1 MSQENNGIES
11 LLIFMDEYCSL
22 IVEGFRERWNKWEI
36 EIYDSETY
44 EAIGGLLS
52 RQVTLSMNLASAPQ
66 IWNGHVAPL
75 ILRAMTDAHITLAW
89 ILLEPTER
97 AKKYILYGLG
107 QEKLYIENLK
117 SEVVEDDKRANL
129 MIEVR
134 ESWLNSQR
142 ADFLTEVNV
151 GNWAGLNTR
160 QMAAEADCQGLY
172 KFAYIPFS
180 GVAHNMWQHVSR
192 YNLVPCKNPLH
203 KYHRVAD
210 ILDVPSDPD
219 YVYRSV
225 KYVDR
230 SFEAFDKKYNIPIST
245 PMPHQWFVEQF
256 EKINKKPIKD
266 NLEIMDTGT

>member
-22 IVEGFRERWNKWEI
+22 IVEGFRERWSKWEI
-36 EIYDSETY
+36 EIYDSEIY

-117 SEVVEDDKRANL
+117 SEVIEDDKRANL

-160 QMAAEADCQGLY
+160 QMADEADCQGLY
-172 KFAYIPFS
+172 KFAYTPFS
-180 GVAHNMWQHVSR
+180 GVAHNMWHHVSR
-192 YNLVPCKNPLH
+192 YNLVPCINPLH

-219 YVYRSV
+219 YVYRSA

-266 NLEIMDTGT
+266 NLEIIDTGT

>member
-97 AKKYILYGLG
+97 SRKYILYGLG

-117 SEVVEDDKRANL
+117 SEVVKDDKRANL

-160 QMAAEADCQGLY
+160 QMADEADCQGLY
-172 KFAYIPFS
+172 KFAYTPFS

-203 KYHRVAD
+203 KYHRIAD
-210 ILDVPSDPD
+210 ILNLPSDPD